1 MAVAIIG
8 IIFFFITTVVFIE
21 AHYKT
26 RHKERMALIQMGRMP
41 SEKETSK
48 GGLKFGILL
57 LSLGLGVAVGNIF
70 DMIFGSSPVFVF
82 SFVFMML
89 GVGLIAFN
97 VLSEKNK
104 DVFKNWQNDDDERDE
119 IV

>member
-1 MAVAIIG
+1 MAVPIIG
-8 IIFFFITTVVFIE
+8 TIFFFITMIVFIE

-41 SEKETSK
+41 SEKEVSK

-70 DMIFGSSPVFVF
+70 DMIFSSSPIFVF